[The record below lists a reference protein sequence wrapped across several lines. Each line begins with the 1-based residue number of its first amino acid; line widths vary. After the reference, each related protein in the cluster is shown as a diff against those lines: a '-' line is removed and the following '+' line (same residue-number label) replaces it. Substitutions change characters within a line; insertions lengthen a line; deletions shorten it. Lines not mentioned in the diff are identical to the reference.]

1 METNLEPLIFK
12 KKVKIK
18 ASKDQEKQLELE
30 KIDTCQPEGPFE
42 C

>member
-12 KKVKIK
+12 KKIKIK

-30 KIDTCQPEGPFE
+30 ENRHLSTRRAL
-42 C
+42 